1 MLALLIAAPLVS
13 VVASMPATGA
23 ALTAELQ
30 KQVRAATFE
39 VVIRK
44 PTSDSVTYE
53 KPLPLEL
60 MPYTERTDGYWPVGT
75 AFAIAANTF
84 VTAAHVM
91 VLGVGS
97 QFGVPGIRDGN
108 GNVYPLDRVLKF
120 ALHED
125 FVVFTVSGNPA
136 VKPFHTSATP
146 AIDDTVFAVG
156 NALGDGVVIRDG
168 LLTSLTPEAQDGK
181 WKWLRFSA
189 AASPGN
195 SGGPLLDA
203 QGRVVGVVT
212 AKSPNENLNYAL
224 PIERVLHASDKEA
237 VFGTR
242 ESFGIPRLLQG
253 TIVTEF
259 TGGFPLPQPYP
270 EFSRQFRAAY
280 LKYVRDAQAKL
291 VSSEAGELFPRS
303 SAKLLATLYE
313 SLEPTLVTQDDD
325 REWDAH
331 SCSAESETPLP
342 GEGRVWHCAD
352 NGEAVLFRIEYP
364 GNTADEQ
371 RYRDSKQFMDLLLKG
386 VKTPRMVGP
395 QEVRITS
402 LGPALGE
409 SLLHDRF
416 GRVWQLR
423 TWSLGYGDAYV
434 VALSLPTPDGYVG
447 LSNVVPSLLLDPVTE
462 RMKFL
467 ADYIYL
473 TYTGSLPQWR
483 AFLARRE
490 LRPAVFDHITLQ
502 EQPGKGLQFDS
513 PRLHLDTAG
522 VIEVGADSSLDLQ
535 MTYMLDHDTL
545 SWDVGG
551 VVVRQDR
558 DRKTW
563 FAVYRQPQPTADAGK
578 ERRERWEHMTRRDGD
593 FSGVAQHDDEHSGFW
608 IRTVASGG
616 KPATGG
622 EHPGGPLYEVVY
634 NTDSKLPPRQLADI
648 QANLARDLR
657 IME

>member
-1 MLALLIAAPLVS
+1 MAAS
-13 VVASMPATGA
+13 
-23 ALTAELQ
+23 LTAELQ
-30 KQVRAATFE
+30 KQVRSATFE

-44 PTSDSVTYE
+44 PTNDSVTYE

-60 MPYTERTDGYWPVGT
+60 VPYIERTDAYWPVGT
-75 AFAIAANTF
+75 AFAIAPNAF
-84 VTAAHVM
+84 VTAAHVLI
-91 VLGVGS
+91 LGVGS

-108 GNVYPLDRVLKF
+108 GNVYQVDRVLKF

-125 FVVFTVSGNPA
+125 FVVFTVKDGPG
-136 VKPFHTSATP
+136 VKPFATSATP
-146 AIDDTVFAVG
+146 AIDATVFAVG
-156 NALGDGVVIRDG
+156 NALGEGVVIRDG

-195 SGGPLLDA
+195 SGGPLLDT

-224 PIERVLHASDKEA
+224 PIQQVLHGPDTQA

-259 TGGFPLPQPYP
+259 TGGFPLPQTYP
-270 EFSRQFRAAY
+270 EFARQFRAAY
-280 LKYVRDAQAKL
+280 LDYIRAAQAKL
-291 VSSEAGELFPRS
+291 VAAEAEELFPRS

-313 SLEPTLVTQDDD
+313 SLEPTLVTQEDD
-325 REWDAH
+325 REWDAL
-331 SCSAESETPLP
+331 SCADSSETPLP
-342 GEGRVWHCAD
+342 GEGRVWHCPD
-352 NGEAVLFRIEYP
+352 NGEAVMFRVEYP
-364 GNTADEQ
+364 GNSTDESH
-371 RYRDSKQFMDLLLKG
+371 YRNSKEFMDLLLKG
-386 VKTPRMVGP
+386 MKTPRMVGP
-395 QEVRITS
+395 QAVRITS
-402 LGPALGE
+402 LGPALDE

-423 TWSLGYGDAYV
+423 RWSLGYADAYV
-434 VALSLPTPDGYVG
+434 VVLALPTPDGYVG
-447 LSNVVPSLLLDPVTE
+447 LSNVVPSLLVDPVTE

-467 ADYIYL
+467 ADYVYL

-483 AFLARRE
+483 AFLARRD
-490 LRPAVFDHITLQ
+490 LRPSVFDHITLQ

-522 VIEVGADSSLDLQ
+522 VISVAADSSLDLQ
-535 MTYMLDHDTL
+535 MTYMMDRDALT
-545 SWDVGG
+545 WDVGG
-551 VVVRQDR
+551 VVVHQDR
-558 DRKTW
+558 ERKTW
-563 FAVYRQPQPTADAGK
+563 FAVYRQPQPAADAGK

-608 IRTVASGG
+608 IRTVASGP
-616 KPATGG
+616 KPPGATAGRAA
-622 EHPGGPLYEVVY
+622 GPLYEVVY
-634 NTDSKLPPRQLADI
+634 NTDNKLPPRQLEDL
-648 QANLARDLR
+648 QASLARDLK